1 MIVKLVWKISKK
13 CTILGILMSM
23 ALLSGC
29 SNNSNIDSNTGGS
42 NDKNIISE
50 ESDKQKEENTV
61 EDEMNLTQEEFEKK
75 NEEIISEM
83 NKPESEKEIS
93 EVEKKAGSVLTYKGV
108 VTNFTTL
115 GSKGN
120 LEVAVGELNVDVLK
134 NRVFEI
140 NLSTLVYD
148 NMEGKIIDTTKI
160 PMGSACMV
168 YAMDNSQTSAIVPVA
183 VVLSPTDNI
192 HYISLDKIENFNTL
206 DSNVALIYDKFSS
219 DLYYVDD
226 KTVIV
231 SGLSEQPLLLEGI
244 KSEDKLFILTGEHEK
259 VEESISSTDDNNS
272 NSDNKDT
279 SSTTSNSDSKVKDLK
294 SKSKYVKRIAVY
306 REATE

>member
-1 MIVKLVWKISKK
+1 
-13 CTILGILMSM
+13 MSM
-23 ALLSGC
+23 MLLSGC
-29 SNNSNIDSNTGGS
+29 SNNSTNTVGS
-42 NDKNIISE
+42 NGSTVSE
-50 ESDKQKEENTV
+50 ESNQNSDIASEE
-61 EDEMNLTQEEFEKK
+61 TQMSEEEIKKK

-83 NKPESEKEIS
+83 NKPESEKEVT
-93 EVEKKAGSVLTYKGV
+93 EVEKKAGSVITYDGV
-108 VTNFTTL
+108 ITNFTTL

-140 NLSTLVYD
+140 NLSTLAYD
-148 NMEGKIIDTTKI
+148 NMSGKIVDTTRI
-160 PMGSACMV
+160 PIGSTCRV
-168 YAMDNSQTSAIVPVA
+168 YSMDNLQTSAIVPVA
-183 VVLSPTDNI
+183 VILSPTDNI
-192 HYISLDKIENFNTL
+192 NYISLDKIENFNTL

-231 SGLSEQPLLLEGI
+231 SGLSEQPLLLEDI

-259 VEESISSTDDNNS
+259 VEETSSSSDGKNDVSESKNTSKKDNTNNS
-272 NSDNKDT
+272 DTNNSDTNSNNSEGEDT
-279 SSTTSNSDSKVKDLK
+279 SKVNDLK
-294 SKSKYVKRIAVY
+294 AKSKYVKRIAVY